1 MALQNIDEKN
11 WKCWG
16 HDFKFTK
23 YTLNTKWGFSRVI
36 FNLKNVK
43 NFSIKKAVCVTIAHG
58 SIEAKNILEK
68 VSLLEE
74 EKKEWR
80 KKESIYFRR
89 KQKDW
94 KMH

>member
-1 MALQNIDEKN
+1 MRFFQSYFQFK
-11 WKCWG
+11 KC
-16 HDFKFTK
+16 
-23 YTLNTKWGFSRVI
+23 
-36 FNLKNVK
+36 K

-89 KQKDW
+89 KQKD
-94 KMH
+94 